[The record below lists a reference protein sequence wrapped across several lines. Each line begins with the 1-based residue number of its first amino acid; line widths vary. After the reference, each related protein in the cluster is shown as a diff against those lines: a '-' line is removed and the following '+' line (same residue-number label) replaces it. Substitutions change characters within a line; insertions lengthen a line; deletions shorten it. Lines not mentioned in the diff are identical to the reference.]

1 MRQAALIYSDDL
13 ATHVLSDEHPMRPI
27 RLSYMHELASAAGF
41 LDAPNSRTVAPR
53 PASDEELTLAHS
65 AEYVEAVKQL
75 GNSDGLGIAARYGF
89 GPGDNP
95 IYPGIFGAQ
104 ALAAGSAMV
113 AAEQIAGDV
122 DVAFAPAG
130 GLHHAMPGRASGF
143 CVFNDPVMVIRSLA
157 AKGLRVAYVDID
169 CHHGDGVQ
177 HAFYDT
183 DAVLTISLHES
194 GQFLFPG
201 TGFTN
206 ETGAGAGDGFSANLP
221 LAPYTGDEDYARAFD
236 AIVPPLVRA
245 FEPDVLVTQLGID
258 THVLDPITHLRL
270 TAQGFAGTVAK
281 LGALAGD
288 SRKGESCKWIA
299 LGGGG
304 YDLGAVARGWAMAYA
319 VMSEQDIPDRIP
331 ESFNSPGDST
341 RNQREFADPLPP
353 ELEEAVRNQISA
365 FADRSIEQ
373 LQALLFPV
381 FGIS

>member
-13 ATHVLSDEHPMRPI
+13 ATHVLSEEHPMRPL

-53 PASDEELTLAHS
+53 PASDDELALAHS
-65 AEYVEAVKQL
+65 AEYVEAVKKL
-75 GNSDGLGIAARYGF
+75 DNGDGLDIAARYGF
-89 GPGDNP
+89 SPGDNP
-95 IYPGIFGAQ
+95 IYPGIFRAQ
-104 ALAAGSAMV
+104 ALSAGSAMI

-143 CVFNDPVMVIRSLA
+143 CVFNDPVMVIRSLI
-157 AKGLRVAYVDID
+157 AKDLRVAYVDID

-177 HAFYDT
+177 YAFYDT

-206 ETGAGAGDGFSANLP
+206 ETGTGAGDGYSANLP
-221 LAPYTGDEDYARAFD
+221 LAPYTGDEDYACAFD
-236 AIVPPLVRA
+236 AVVSPLVRA
-245 FEPDVLVTQLGID
+245 FKPDVLVTQLGID

-281 LGALAGD
+281 LSALAQ
-288 SRKGESCKWIA
+288 ESGKWIA

-304 YDLGAVARGWAMAYA
+304 YDMGAVARGWAMAYA

-331 ESFNSPGDST
+331 DSFSST
-341 RNQREFADPLPP
+341 GHQGKFADPQPAEP
-353 ELEEAVRNQISA
+353 DDAVRKQISA
-365 FADRSIEQ
+365 FANRSVEQ
-373 LQALLFPV
+373 LQALLFPR

>member
-13 ATHVLSDEHPMRPI
+13 ATHVLSDEHPMRPV
-27 RLSYMHELASAAGF
+27 RLSYMHQLARAAGF

-53 PASDEELTLAHS
+53 PATDEELALAHS
-65 AEYVEAVKQL
+65 DEYIEAVKKL
-75 GNSDGLGIAARYGF
+75 DSGDGLDTAAGFGF

-95 IYPGIFGAQ
+95 VYPGLFEAQ
-104 ALAAGSAMV
+104 TLSAGSAMV
-113 AAEQIAGDV
+113 AVEQIAGDV
-122 DVAFAPAG
+122 DTAFAPAG

-157 AKGLRVAYVDID
+157 AKGLRIAYVDID

-183 DAVLTISLHES
+183 DTVLTISLHES

-206 ETGAGAGDGFSANLP
+206 EIGAGAGEGYSANLP

-236 AIVPPLVRA
+236 AIVPPLVQA
-245 FEPDVLVTQLGID
+245 FQPDVLVTQLGID
-258 THVLDPITHLRL
+258 THMLDPITHLRL

-281 LGALAGD
+281 LGGLIQ
-288 SRKGESCKWIA
+288 ESGKWIA

-304 YDLGAVARGWAMAYA
+304 YDMGAVARGWAMAYA

-331 ESFNSPGDST
+331 ESFDSPGNST
-341 RNQREFADPLPP
+341 NHLEEFADPQPP
-353 ELEEAVRNQISA
+353 ESEDAVRKQISA
-365 FADRSIEQ
+365 FTDRSVEQ
-373 LQALLFPV
+373 LQALLFPR

>member
-13 ATHVLSDEHPMRPI
+13 ATHILSEEHPMRPV
-27 RLSYMHELASAAGF
+27 RLSHMHELASASGF

-53 PASDEELTLAHS
+53 PASDDELALAHTT
-65 AEYVEAVKQL
+65 EYVEAVKKL
-75 GNSDGLGIAARYGF
+75 DIGEGHDVAARFGF
-89 GPGDNP
+89 SPGDNP
-95 IYPGIFGAQ
+95 VYPGIFRAQ
-104 ALAAGSAMV
+104 ALSAGSAMV

-130 GLHHAMPGRASGF
+130 GLHHAMPNRASGF
-143 CVFNDPVMVIRSLA
+143 CVFNDPVMAIRSLVE
-157 AKGLRVAYVDID
+157 KGLRVAYVDID

-183 DAVLTISLHES
+183 DAVLTISVHES

-206 ETGAGAGDGFSANLP
+206 ETGAGAGAGFSANLP

-236 AIVPPLVRA
+236 AVVPPLVNA
-245 FEPDVLVTQLGID
+245 FKPDVLVTQLGID
-258 THVLDPITHLRL
+258 THMLDPITHLRL

-281 LGALAGD
+281 LGALAQ
-288 SRKGESCKWIA
+288 ESGKWIA

-319 VMSEQDIPDRIP
+319 VMTDQDIPDRIP
-331 ESFNSPGDST
+331 ESFASPGNST
-341 RNQREFADPLPP
+341 DHLQEFADPQPP
-353 ELEEAVRNQISA
+353 QPEEAVRSQISA
-365 FADRSIEQ
+365 FADRSVEQ
-373 LQALLFPV
+373 LQMLLFPR